1 MNFSLRP
8 IIRGLAQPRH
18 RLSCDAHLWQTRVAQ
33 LRRRGNGQR
42 ESGAFLLGRRSG
54 ARRRIERFVYY
65 DDLDPRSLDAG
76 IVVFDG
82 AGYGRLWQV
91 CREAGLDV
99 VADVHTHPG
108 VPLQSESDRTNP
120 MMPSPG
126 HVALIVPS
134 FARGR
139 ASAAQLGIYEYRG
152 EHGWCDHSG
161 PPGPSFFYIGRWG

>member
-18 RLSCDAHLWQTRVAQ
+18 RLSCDAHLWQTGVAQ
-33 LRRRGNGQR
+33 LRRRGNGRR

-82 AGYGRLWQV
+82 AGYGRGNRSGGIRVYAASGSGVMSIVGGAWGS
-91 CREAGLDV
+91 REGGGAPV
-99 VADVHTHPG
+99 RQAAH
-108 VPLQSESDRTNP
+108 
-120 MMPSPG
+120 
-126 HVALIVPS
+126 
-134 FARGR
+134 
-139 ASAAQLGIYEYRG
+139 ASVR
-152 EHGWCDHSG
+152 
-161 PPGPSFFYIGRWG
+161 